1 MVNLP
6 NTFIVGAAKS
16 GTTSLYNYLRQHPD
30 IFMSPVKEPCYFAYA
45 ENPPALAGPGDEA
58 ANRESGVVY
67 TLDAYQELFA
77 EATSESIVGEASPVY
92 LYDEDAPRLLHQ
104 HCPDATLIAILRNP
118 VDRAY
123 SHYLQLV
130 QSGREPLERFEAALD
145 VEDER
150 RDAGWEWSWHYRHMG
165 FYGRQLA
172 RYLEYFDREQLHV
185 YRFEELTKDP
195 EGFAQTVYRA
205 LGVGSSFEPD
215 TGIRRR
221 ATGVPQL
228 DWLHQF
234 IGTPDHFLR
243 RWSRLVLPEAV
254 RDRILMAV
262 RNANLQKPPLSDA
275 ARARLTDAYR
285 DDVHRLEALL
295 DQSFS
300 DWLTT
305 DDTRVADGA

>member
-130 QSGREPLERFEAALD
+130 QSGRESLERFEAALD
-145 VEDER
+145 AEDER

-205 LGVGSSFEPD
+205 LGVGSSFEPG
-215 TGIRRR
+215 TGIRHR

-285 DDVHRLEALL
+285 DDVHRLETLL